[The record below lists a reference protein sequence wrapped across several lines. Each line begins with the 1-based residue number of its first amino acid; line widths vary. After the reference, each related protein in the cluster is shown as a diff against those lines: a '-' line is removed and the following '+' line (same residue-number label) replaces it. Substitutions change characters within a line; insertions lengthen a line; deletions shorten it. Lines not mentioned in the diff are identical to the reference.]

1 MIERWAKKSV
11 LLFVLVKNCLHCK
24 FKRSFLG
31 REMLPRPGSSVEPF
45 ENNLKES
52 SPIKELLQLPL
63 RARVWWPTRVL
74 EDDIILALFLLHQKI
89 LQFDCLRAVVFQLN
103 LKYLHVKIT
112 NLLRVVVLTN
122 SSII

>member
-1 MIERWAKKSV
+1 MSQKISIVVCLGKKLST
-11 LLFVLVKNCLHCK
+11 L
-24 FKRSFLG
+24 FLG

-74 EDDIILALFLLHQKI
+74 EDDIILALFLLH
-89 LQFDCLRAVVFQLN
+89 
-103 LKYLHVKIT
+103 
-112 NLLRVVVLTN
+112 
-122 SSII
+122 